1 MENTRKIQF
10 RPRARIIRTIGDQ
23 LISGPEAAV
32 IELVKNAY
40 DADASYVIV
49 RFVPPLIA
57 GRGSIEVV
65 DDGHGMTVEDIEL
78 KWMEPATSSKLG
90 KRSSPQKGRQMLG
103 SKGIGRFA
111 AAKLGKKMSLLTV
124 SDRVSPRTAT
134 LISKIDWSLF
144 SEDVYL
150 SDISIDYSTAPT
162 TEPTGTTIEILEL
175 NEMWTYDKLERL
187 YVELRR
193 LISPLQRNE
202 EENKSFRIFLD
213 LSACTRELCG
223 FDGRALVGAQGS
235 IASPVP
241 GSTLPLEFEVLPL
254 PVMSACDYAV
264 DGWFDDDGTF
274 HGTMEIR
281 SANQAPRAL
290 ELTVP
295 LGEEEASCG
304 RVDVQLFIFDRD
316 GAMIQRSMKRA
327 GLGALSIGKAREFL
341 DEVAG
346 VGIYRD
352 AFRVRPYGD
361 RHADWLALDTRRVQ
375 DPSLRIGHNQIV
387 GIIGVESQAD
397 SHLVERSSREGFEEN
412 GAFRRLRSLITEL
425 LAKRVEPRRQDFR
438 EKAGLSRRKDT
449 SFQDLRKLSEFKQLR
464 QILSGLPAEARAEA
478 EAALAEQT
486 TALDMRISQIE
497 DRQRALEAKSSL
509 GLIVGEILHEG
520 APAANFLASSA
531 ARLKQGWPMVLTK
544 GPRSDEIRA
553 DFPERLEL
561 MVDSGDRLRDLFLM
575 LQPLAGGARKSPQ
588 SFNVVNVVQNARK
601 IFERHDATLNI
612 AYTKEA
618 IYLYGHPEDLSAALI
633 NLLANAVY
641 WLEETR
647 NPEPRVEIAITSSS
661 ADCTITVTDNGPGID
676 EEYSE
681 KIFDVTF
688 TTKDGGT
695 GLGLNIAREA
705 LARSHATLDFDRE
718 YQGGARFT
726 VTFPRYLGG

>member
-1 MENTRKIQF
+1 MEKTRRIEF

-32 IELVKNAY
+32 IELVKNSY

-49 RFVPPLIA
+49 RFVPPLTA
-57 GRGSIEVV
+57 GQGRIEIV
-65 DDGHGMTVEDIEL
+65 DDGHGMTVDDIEL

-90 KRSSPQKGRQMLG
+90 ARSSPLKGRRMLG

-111 AAKLGKKMSLLTV
+111 AAKLGRIMSLLTV
-124 SDRVSPRTAT
+124 SDRVPPRTAT
-134 LISKIDWSLF
+134 LISRLDWSLF

-150 SDISIDYSTAPT
+150 SDVSIDYSTSET
-162 TEPTGTTIEILEL
+162 SDPTGTTIEILEL
-175 NEMWTYDKLERL
+175 NEMWSYEKLERL

-193 LISPLQRNE
+193 LISPLQRIEGE
-202 EENKSFRIFLD
+202 ERDFRIFLD

-223 FDGRALVGAQGS
+223 FDGRTLVGAQGS
-235 IASPVP
+235 VAPAEPESA
-241 GSTLPLEFEVLPL
+241 LPLDFEVRPL
-254 PVMSACDYAV
+254 PIMSACDYAV
-264 DGWFDDDGTF
+264 DGWFDDAGTF

-281 SANQAPRAL
+281 SASQAPRPL

-295 LGEEEASCG
+295 LGEEETSCG

-316 GAMIQRSMKRA
+316 GPLIQRSMRRA
-327 GLGALSIGKAREFL
+327 GLGALSISKARDTLNEF
-341 DEVAG
+341 AG

-352 AFRVRPYGD
+352 GFRVRPYGD

-375 DPSLRIGHNQIV
+375 DPSLRIGHNQIIGV
-387 GIIGVESQAD
+387 IGVEPQAG

-412 GAFRRLRSLITEL
+412 GAFRRLRELITEL

-438 EKAGLSRRKDT
+438 EKAGLSRRRDT
-449 SFQDLRKLSEFKQLR
+449 SFQDLRKLSEFKELR
-464 QILSGLPAEARAEA
+464 GLLVNLPEAARAEA
-478 EAALAEQT
+478 ESALAEQAA
-486 TALDMRISQIE
+486 ALEMRIGQIE

-520 APAANFLASSA
+520 APAANFLASSS
-531 ARLKQGWPMVLTK
+531 ARLKKGWPLVREN
-544 GPRSDEIRA
+544 GPQADEVRA

-561 MVDSGDRLRDLFLM
+561 MEERGDRLRDLFLM

-588 SFNVVNVVQNARK
+588 SFNVVNAVNNACK
-601 IFERHDATLNI
+601 IFEQHAVALNVI
-612 AYTKEA
+612 GPGTPV
-618 IYLYGHPEDLSAALI
+618 YLYGHPEDLSAALI
-633 NLLANAVY
+633 NLLANAIY

-647 NPEPRVEIAITSSS
+647 NPDPKVDIAITGRS
-661 ADCTITVTDNGPGID
+661 ADCTITVSDNGPGID
-676 EEYSE
+676 EEYAD

-718 YQGGARFT
+718 YQGGASFT
-726 VTFPRYLGG
+726 VTFPRHLGG